1 MHHNLPLPRRLG
13 HHPLIRPD
21 IAAVATPEL
30 QPDLLQRLS
39 GPEASLQRL
48 AVDTTAAAASGAQ
61 CPQHIPVRHGLKGR
75 RPVKDITAIIVRPKI
90 DPAPVFHVL
99 LLF

>member
-21 IAAVATPEL
+21 IPAVATPEL

-39 GPEASLQRL
+39 GPKPPLQRL
-48 AVDTTAAAASGAQ
+48 AVNTTAAAAPAAH
-61 CPQHIPVRHGLKGR
+61 CTQHIPVRHGLKGR

-90 DPAPVFHVL
+90 DPAPVLHVP